1 MKLTKRE
8 LVLLIILLVI
18 AIGFGEFYLLAKP
31 GLARYQELVDEGES
45 LDQQIN
51 QIQLQLQIAEQ
62 NRKKIEERMNEIEM
76 TSDAFLG
83 QLKPS
88 VLLYATYDLMTR
100 NGFAPSTYSI
110 SPLALT
116 QPTPETV
123 IENEVS
129 YQMSQL
135 VDQYRSLKQP
145 AAEPG
150 DEAGEEAPPAGSGT
164 IAPIELIQYA
174 LAVTGP
180 YDQVRQLIDDIYSQ
194 EKSIL
199 VSQINFSSVE
209 DDEVL
214 ANFNLQYFGLTKM
227 DEDNTVY
234 NTWPRDPFDGGTDSP
249 FISIE
254 ATAPD
259 GETGTDDD
267 QDTGETEET
276 DGETETTEE
285 TEAP

>member
-8 LVLLIILLVI
+8 LVLLIILLII

-31 GLARYQELVDEGES
+31 GLARHQKLVDAGEA
-45 LDQQIN
+45 LDQQIS

-62 NRKKIEERMNEIEM
+62 NRQKIDERMNEIET
-76 TSDAFLG
+76 TSDAFLA

-116 QPTPETV
+116 QPTPDIV
-123 IENEVS
+123 IENEIS
-129 YQMSQL
+129 YQISQL
-135 VDQYRSLKQP
+135 VEQYHRLKQP
-145 AAEPG
+145 ATEQ
-150 DEAGEEAPPAGSGT
+150 EEETPSTVDG
-164 IAPIELIQYA
+164 PISQVELIQYA

-180 YDQVRQLIDDIYSQ
+180 YEQVRQLIDDIYNQ

-199 VSQINFSSVE
+199 VSQISFSSIE
-209 DDEVL
+209 NNEVV
-214 ANFNLQYFGLTKM
+214 ANFNLQYYGITKI
-227 DEDNTVY
+227 DEENTIY
-234 NTWPRDPFDGGTDSP
+234 NTWPREPFDGGRESP

-254 ATAPD
+254 GT
-259 GETGTDDD
+259 ETDEIIIDEEPIENGDD
-267 QDTGETEET
+267 ETE
-276 DGETETTEE
+276 
-285 TEAP
+285 